1 MADGAT
7 DADVQQ
13 HDPTQAPAPESEPG
27 VLGADAPAEPDAADA
42 PEHDTL
48 TDERAS
54 EAHEPSAL
62 EPGGK
67 RFKQVYAR
75 AKDAETKLQQLRE
88 EKARLEGQLEATR
101 TAPPV
106 PEPKVEPRLTWT
118 QLEAGIAE
126 GKITQAQALD
136 YRDETL
142 RQDLKRDFDQQLRE
156 ERTTRERS
164 TTVSGELA
172 QYKQAIPAILSVG
185 TPERQK
191 VEREF
196 AYLVSIGYD
205 AKDLRTELIACRTAL
220 GDVRTI
226 KEKQLASTI
235 PTDRGTMQDIS
246 ANGKPKT
253 DAKDPL
259 KAITAEQRKYY
270 QHMIDRGQYKG
281 WKEVREELEFVPKR

>member
-106 PEPKVEPRLTWT
+106 HEPKVEPRLTWT

-142 RQDLKRDFDQQLRE
+142 RQELESKFEKKLEQ
-156 ERTTRERS
+156 ERTTRTRE
-164 TTVSGELA
+164 TTVVGEVDE
-172 QYKQAIPAILSVG
+172 YKKTVPNV
-185 TPERQK
+185 
-191 VEREF
+191 
-196 AYLVSIGYD
+196 LVIG
-205 AKDLRTELIACRTAL
+205 
-220 GDVRTI
+220 
-226 KEKQLASTI
+226 
-235 PTDRGTMQDIS
+235 
-246 ANGKPKT
+246 
-253 DAKDPL
+253 
-259 KAITAEQRKYY
+259 
-270 QHMIDRGQYKG
+270 
-281 WKEVREELEFVPKR
+281 